1 MFLIEFKSEQKNI
14 VAKVFW
20 LILLSGNIKALF
32 RTFVSISQMIW
43 LLLTVTVVF
52 IVVWGKE
59 YQISN
64 NEQPPTSR
72 IQNTF

>member
-32 RTFVSISQMIW
+32 RTFVSISQMI
-43 LLLTVTVVF
+43 
-52 IVVWGKE
+52 
-59 YQISN
+59 
-64 NEQPPTSR
+64 
-72 IQNTF
+72 